1 MLKNKIFCFDENNP
15 VFVEKIGYQI
25 KFCAYVIYE
34 WYLIAVVEIFLS
46 DQFQQEQRLEARA
59 M

>member
-34 WYLIAVVEIFLS
+34 WYLTIQSVWNTWPHGV
-46 DQFQQEQRLEARA
+46 
-59 M
+59 